1 MKTFNT
7 IVKVILTLLLIMP
20 IFGILGFFPEPTADM
35 YTNET
40 AFQFIQIL
48 MASKYIMYMEAI
60 TFAVVLFS
68 IWTRREALGALL
80 LLPFTFNIVGFH
92 AFLDG
97 GPFTGGAVMGNVLL
111 LINVYFLWVYRDQIV
126 PLFRKRI

>member
-1 MKTFNT
+1 MKTINT
-7 IVKVILTLLLIMP
+7 IIKVVLTLLLIMP

-35 YTNET
+35 YTNAT

-48 MASKYIMYMEAI
+48 ITFKYIMFMKGI
-60 TFAVVLFS
+60 TFAVVIFS

-92 AFLDG
+92 AFLDDG
-97 GPFTGGAVMGNVLL
+97 LLTGGAVMGNVLL
-111 LINVYFLWVYRDQIV
+111 LINAYFLWVYRDQIV
-126 PLFRKRI
+126 PLLKKRS